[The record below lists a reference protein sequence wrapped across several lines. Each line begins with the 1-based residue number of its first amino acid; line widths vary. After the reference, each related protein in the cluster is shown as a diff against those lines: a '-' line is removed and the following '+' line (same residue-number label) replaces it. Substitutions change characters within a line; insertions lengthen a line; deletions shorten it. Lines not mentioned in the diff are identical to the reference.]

1 MNLKSKYTREYNPL
15 TGKPCI
21 LFHTLWLKLTRR
33 YQPLTEHYIS
43 ITIFSENR
51 SILQLWRFKLETG
64 SWQEHA
70 GSYYSLSNVNL
81 SIATIF
87 KNFAVFL
94 FLFFVFYLFLFFFL
108 SIVLWIF
115 SHNLNFILNHLLF
128 SNICIILVSL

>member
-1 MNLKSKYTREYNPL
+1 M
-15 TGKPCI
+15 TGKLCI

-70 GSYYSLSNVNL
+70 DSYYSLSNVNL

-94 FLFFVFYLFLFFFL
+94 FLFFVFYFFFIHLYVHSFVDFFLIILTLFLIIFYFQIFALYLCLYNFACYTFL
-108 SIVLWIF
+108 FPL
-115 SHNLNFILNHLLF
+115 
-128 SNICIILVSL
+128 